1 MRYIKQVLIGVII
14 IMVTVVITYKFFS
27 NSKLNN
33 DTQSSV
39 EKQVE
44 KQNFVSQ
51 INSEGAVEVTVKPL
65 DLSERSKAWDFEV
78 VLSTH
83 SVELNEDLVKASIL
97 IVDGKEYK
105 PVSWEGPGPGGHH
118 REGVLVFNA
127 INPVSAYVELRIKD
141 VGGIAERTFKWNLE

>member
-1 MRYIKQVLIGVII
+1 MKYIKQVLIGVII
-14 IMVTVVITYKFFS
+14 ITVAAITAYKFFS

-33 DTQSSV
+33 DAQSSV

-51 INSEGAVEVTVKPL
+51 TNSEGAVEITVTPL
-65 DLSERSKAWDFEV
+65 GLSEGSKAWDFKV
-78 VLSTH
+78 VLNTH

-105 PVSWEGPGPGGHH
+105 PTSWEGDPAGGHH
-118 REGVLVFNA
+118 REGILKFGA
-127 INPVSAYVELRIKD
+127 PSSQLKSTTLKINQI
-141 VGGIAERTFKWNLE
+141 GGIKERRFNW